1 MHAENENNGV
11 TNEDWL
17 RALELDPWATIVT
30 YYASCL
36 PLHEKAQHVAE
47 QRLQLNPTELR
58 QQQVGFADRS
68 LGSLIPHLRIKQG
81 RKLRER
87 LKALGL
93 YKDNGREALRGCI
106 TRPKYDPD
114 SGRLLGI
121 EAWPIEPSDELPDHV
136 WLAVEPVVEPCTET
150 TSETTSETTFQ
161 TTFQTIS
168 ELTPEAISEINSKTT
183 SEVTSPTI
191 SELTSQSNLSPDSSP
206 LPSLVVDGRDLLM
219 TRGDRQYRVRGWQ
232 PNPAGTSLKVNLRVR
247 RQAFVH
253 VDTLDLLKANA
264 RNSFLRAAAAELGC
278 DETQLK
284 HDLGQL
290 TLALEQQLDPTPL
303 PAAQPAPMSDTE
315 RAEAL
320 AFLQAPDLIQ
330 RLAQDLS
337 TAGMVGEQLNQMV
350 GYLVAVSRKLATP
363 LAVVIQSS
371 SSAGKTSL
379 LEAILRWVPPEDQV
393 RLSAL
398 TGQALYYLPPGAL
411 QHKVLAV
418 SEEEGLATATYALK
432 LLQSEGRLT
441 TASVSKG
448 EHGRMETKQYTVE
461 GPVAMMVT
469 TTAAQVDEEL
479 VNRCLV
485 LSVDESREQ
494 TRAILQHQRQ
504 ARTLAA
510 RQVALANDARRTLH
524 HNVQRMLQPLWVC
537 NPLAGELKFADH
549 RPRLRRDHQKYLT
562 LIEAIALL
570 HQHQRPIRTT
580 TIDGVAQRYI
590 EVLPSDIELANRL
603 TKNWLGRSLDDL
615 SPQTRAFLKQ
625 LDQYVN
631 QVAYD
636 QHIPRSAVRFT
647 RRAVRETLECGD
659 FAMREH
665 LAKLSQLD
673 YVLVHR
679 GFNGRPF
686 IYELVVDYRELEA
699 GVANL
704 VATIGQGQG
713 TPPRSA
719 TTL

>member
-1 MHAENENNGV
+1 MHAGNENNGV
-11 TNEDWL
+11 TNQDWL

-81 RKLRER
+81 RKLREQ

-114 SGRLLGI
+114 SGQLLGI

-136 WLAVEPVVEPCTET
+136 WLAVQPVGEPCTET
-150 TSETTSETTFQ
+150 TSETTS
-161 TTFQTIS
+161 QTIS
-168 ELTPEAISEINSKTT
+168 ELNPEAISEINSETT
-183 SEVTSPTI
+183 FQTI

-247 RQAFVH
+247 RQAMMH
-253 VDTLDLLKANA
+253 VDTLDLLRANA

-278 DETQLK
+278 EETQLK

-290 TLALEQQLDPTPL
+290 TLALEQQLSPTPL
-303 PAAQPAPMSDTE
+303 ASTQPTPMSDTE

-320 AFLQAPDLIQ
+320 AFLQAPNLIQ

-418 SEEEGLATATYALK
+418 SEEEGLAAATYALK

-441 TASVSKG
+441 QASVSKG

-524 HNVQRMLQPLWVC
+524 HNVQRLLEPLWVC
-537 NPLAGELKFADH
+537 NSLAGDLKFADH

-615 SPQTRAFLKQ
+615 APQTRAFLKQ

-631 QVAYD
+631 QVAYE

-647 RRAVRETLECGD
+647 RRAVREALECGD
-659 FAMREH
+659 FALREH
-665 LAKLSQLD
+665 LAKLTQLD

-679 GFNGRPF
+679 GLNGRPF

-704 VATIGQGQG
+704 VATIGQDE
-713 TPPRSA
+713 TPPTRSP
-719 TTL
+719 TPL